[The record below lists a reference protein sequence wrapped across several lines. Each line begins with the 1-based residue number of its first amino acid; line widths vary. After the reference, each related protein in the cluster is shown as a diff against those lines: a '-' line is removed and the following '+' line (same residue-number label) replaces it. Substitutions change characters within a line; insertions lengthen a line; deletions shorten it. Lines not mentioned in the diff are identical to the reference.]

1 MNPTNNPFL
10 KRCACLS
17 LMLVM
22 TALMS
27 YGYDFVVDDLAYIK
41 HADGKT
47 VGVAPLSQ
55 TGYPGLLEANIP
67 ERVTYDGVEYTVT
80 AIEDYAFSA
89 QGPGSYLP
97 LKKVVIPSTVTRIGE
112 WAFSDLRYLTSV
124 TMGEN
129 VEQIGEGAFNGCIS
143 LESIVFPDKLSII
156 AAMTCH
162 DCTSLK
168 SVTIGKNVQNIGS
181 SAFMFCKNLENI
193 YCHVMNP
200 SAITIDTFIFDYD
213 ADFSACTLHV
223 PSGTK
228 ELYMACEPWSQFEN
242 IVDDLEPDFDF
253 QPWIHM
259 APNIRLFVGNTHQM
273 NIFTNP
279 ADMVLSWSSSNEAIA
294 IVDQTG
300 LVTAVAPGV
309 AVITAMGSETGVPS
323 ASCNVYVNNVDNT
336 INDVNCDGKIDIAD
350 VNQVVNAMLG
360 RTNYDIPT
368 GNNNGND
375 TAPGQKK

>member
-1 MNPTNNPFL
+1 
-10 KRCACLS
+10 
-17 LMLVM
+17 
-22 TALMS
+22 
-27 YGYDFVVDDLAYIK
+27 
-41 HADGKT
+41 
-47 VGVAPLSQ
+47 
-55 TGYPGLLEANIP
+55 
-67 ERVTYDGVEYTVT
+67 
-80 AIEDYAFSA
+80 
-89 QGPGSYLP
+89 
-97 LKKVVIPSTVTRIGE
+97 
-112 WAFSDLRYLTSV
+112 
-124 TMGEN
+124 
-129 VEQIGEGAFNGCIS
+129 
-143 LESIVFPDKLSII
+143 
-156 AAMTCH
+156 
-162 DCTSLK
+162 
-168 SVTIGKNVQNIGS
+168 
-181 SAFMFCKNLENI
+181 MFCKNLENI